1 MIYPFFGKH
10 EKAIEEAKRA
20 IGIDPGFPF
29 AYVNLAT
36 AYQFLDRMTEAE
48 AAFERASQHKV
59 SVPEALG
66 QRYDLAFLR
75 GDKAEMDQLVGGLIV
90 LAATKLSAAARS
102 VSGVRRG

>member
-1 MIYPFFGKH
+1 
-10 EKAIEEAKRA
+10 
-20 IGIDPGFPF
+20 
-29 AYVNLAT
+29 VNLAT

-48 AAFERASQHKV
+48 AAFERASQHRV
-59 SVPEALG
+59 SVPGALG